1 MLYVYTV
8 VATQVSDKPF
18 MAKNV
23 IKLAGDELMLLIVID
38 NLFLPGCLFFRL
50 WTKREV
56 APMVIQYLDEE
67 ER

>member
-1 MLYVYTV
+1 MLYVYAV

-23 IKLAGDELMLLIVID
+23 IKLAGAELMLLIVRDI
-38 NLFLPGCLFFRL
+38 LFLPGCLFFRL

>member
-23 IKLAGDELMLLIVID
+23 IKLAGDELMLLIVKDI
-38 NLFLPGCLFFRL
+38 LFLPRSLFFRL

>member
-23 IKLAGDELMLLIVID
+23 IKLAEDELMTLIIKEI
-38 NLFLPGCLFFRL
+38 LFLPGCLFFRL

>member
-1 MLYVYTV
+1 MLYVHTV

-23 IKLAGDELMLLIVID
+23 IKLAGDELMWLIVRD

>member
-23 IKLAGDELMLLIVID
+23 IKLAEDELMTLIIKGI
-38 NLFLPGCLFFRL
+38 LFLPGCLFFRL

>member
-8 VATQVSDKPF
+8 IATQVSDKPF

-23 IKLAGDELMLLIVID
+23 IKLAGDELMLLIVRD

>member
-23 IKLAGDELMLLIVID
+23 IKLAGCEPILLIVMDI
-38 NLFLPGCLFFRL
+38 LFLPGRLFFRL

>member
-23 IKLAGDELMLLIVID
+23 IKLAEAELMTLIIKEI
-38 NLFLPGCLFFRL
+38 LFLPGCLFFRL

>member
-23 IKLAGDELMLLIVID
+23 IKLAGDELMLLIVRD

>member
-23 IKLAGDELMLLIVID
+23 IKLAGDELMTLIIKEI
-38 NLFLPGCLFFRL
+38 LFLPGCLFFRL

>member
-8 VATQVSDKPF
+8 VAAQVSDKPF

-23 IKLAGDELMLLIVID
+23 IKLAGGELMLLIVRDI
-38 NLFLPGCLFFRL
+38 LFLPGCLFFRL

>member
-1 MLYVYTV
+1 MLYVHTV

-23 IKLAGDELMLLIVID
+23 IKLAGDELMLLIIKD
-38 NLFLPGCLFFRL
+38 ILFLPECLFFRL

-56 APMVIQYLDEE
+56 APMVIQYLNEE

>member
-23 IKLAGDELMLLIVID
+23 IKLAGAELMLLIVRDI
-38 NLFLPGCLFFRL
+38 LFLPGCLFFRL

-67 ER
+67 GR

>member
-1 MLYVYTV
+1 MLYVHTV

-23 IKLAGDELMLLIVID
+23 IKLAEDELILLIIKD
-38 NLFLPGCLFFRL
+38 ILFLPRSLFFRL

>member
-1 MLYVYTV
+1 MLYVYAV

-23 IKLAGDELMLLIVID
+23 IKLAGDELMLLIVRD

>member
-1 MLYVYTV
+1 MLYAHTV

-23 IKLAGDELMLLIVID
+23 IKLAGDGIMLLIVKDI
-38 NLFLPGCLFFRL
+38 LFLPECLFFRL

-56 APMVIQYLDEE
+56 ALMVIQYLDEE

>member
-1 MLYVYTV
+1 MLYAHTV

-23 IKLAGDELMLLIVID
+23 IKLAEAELMILIIKEI
-38 NLFLPGCLFFRL
+38 LFLSECLFFRL

>member
-1 MLYVYTV
+1 
-8 VATQVSDKPF
+8 
-18 MAKNV
+18 
-23 IKLAGDELMLLIVID
+23 MLLIVMDI
-38 NLFLPGCLFFRL
+38 LFLPGCLFFRL

>member
-23 IKLAGDELMLLIVID
+23 IKLAGYEPIRLIVMD
-38 NLFLPGCLFFRL
+38 NLFLSGCLFFRL